1 MKKVVWLFYLLL
13 AVGVMGLTGCSET
26 ASKEAESEKSKEQA
40 EEKKDKQKKE
50 KREEKKP
57 AIVEVIDPE
66 TEEVLMTF
74 EPEKM
79 GYKENKEGYQQEI
92 ANWAKE
98 IARGTDT
105 TEGYD
110 RIMVLDRIGENGEI
124 VKGLPQVV
132 LEEAELVEKI
142 MEASEKSGKVKVEL
156 PIYTTESQYDPEEVP
171 SLNEVVVSSYTTY
184 YNNGVAGRSKNIEL
198 SAAAINNVILG
209 VDDQFSFNTV
219 VGPSDAEHGYQPAE
233 EAVNGK
239 LIMGIGGGICQ
250 TSSTLFNA
258 VDNLS
263 VDYIEKHN
271 HSVNVGYVPKGRDA
285 TVSYGGVDFRFKN
298 TTGVPLLLKAYTNNG
313 TLTVEVRTSQA
324 NYETI
329 KNN

>member
-1 MKKVVWLFYLLL
+1 MRKVVWIFYLFL
-13 AVGVMGLTGCSET
+13 AVSIMGLAGCSET
-26 ASKEAESEKSKEQA
+26 ASKEAEAEDPKEKD
-40 EEKKDKQKKE
+40 EEKKEKAKKKKE
-50 KREEKKP
+50 EEKP
-57 AIVEVIDPE
+57 TIVEVVDPD
-66 TEEVLMTF
+66 TEEVLITF

-98 IARGTDT
+98 IARGNET

-124 VKGLPQVV
+124 VKGLPQVI

-142 MEASEKSGKVKVEL
+142 MEASDKAGKVKVVL
-156 PIYTTESQYDPEEVP
+156 PIYTTESQYDSEEVP

-209 VDDQFSFNTV
+209 VEDQFSFNTV

-239 LIMGIGGGICQ
+239 LVMGIGGGICQ

-258 VDNLS
+258 VDSLS

-298 TTGVPLLLKAYTNNG
+298 TTGVPLLLKAHTNNG
-313 TLTVEVRTSQA
+313 MLTVEVRTSQG
-324 NYETI
+324 NYEKI

>member
-1 MKKVVWLFYLLL
+1 MRKFAWSFYGFLIVSIIGL
-13 AVGVMGLTGCSET
+13 AGCSES
-26 ASKEAESEKSKEQA
+26 ASKEAEAEELKDSKEK
-40 EEKKDKQKKE
+40 EEEQKDKDKQK
-50 KREEKKP
+50 EKKT

-66 TEEVLMTF
+66 TEEVLITF

-98 IARGTDT
+98 TARGTET

-110 RIMVLDRIGENGEI
+110 TIMVLDRIGENGEI
-124 VKGLPQVV
+124 VKGLPQVI
-132 LEEAELVEKI
+132 LEEAELVERI
-142 MEASEKSGKVKVEL
+142 MEASEKNGRVKVEL
-156 PIYTTESQYDPEEVP
+156 PIYTTESQYDPDEVP
-171 SLNEVVVSSYTTY
+171 TLDEVVVSSYTTY

-239 LIMGIGGGICQ
+239 LVMGIGGGICQ

-258 VDNLS
+258 VDNLN

-313 TLTVEVRTSQA
+313 TLTVEVRTSQE
-324 NYETI
+324 NYEKI